1 MESLYLLIPL
11 SVLLVFIIGILFW
24 WSVKGGQFDDMEGPG
39 WQILQDDDSMLVEKS
54 SSDERKNKELKSDG
68 V

>member
-11 SVLLVFIIGILFW
+11 SVLLVFLIGILFW
-24 WSVKGGQFDDMEGPG
+24 WSLRGGQFDDMEGPG
-39 WQILQDDDSMLVEKS
+39 WQILQDDDSLLVEKS
-54 SSDERKNKELKSDG
+54 SADERKNKEFKSDG

>member
-11 SVLLVFIIGILFW
+11 SVLLVFLIGILFW

-39 WQILQDDDSMLVEKS
+39 WQVLQDDDSMQAKES
-54 SSDERKNKELKSDG
+54 SPNERKNKEFKSDG